1 MVKQH
6 FLKQRLQISVT
17 TLITCILSLQLE
29 KVYLQLNVVTS
40 RKFLKL
46 LHTASLSR
54 SEILNYQILYVIMLE
69 VINSA
74 KEQSNEFKNY
84 NIRKKLAEVW
94 MVLGDVDNKQV
105 S

>member
-1 MVKQH
+1 
-6 FLKQRLQISVT
+6 
-17 TLITCILSLQLE
+17 
-29 KVYLQLNVVTS
+29 
-40 RKFLKL
+40 
-46 LHTASLSR
+46 
-54 SEILNYQILYVIMLE
+54 MLE

-105 S
+105 SWKDFQEK